1 VSRDGQKGGAGR
13 HWAPALYER
22 KKVEV
27 LFAHLKRGHA
37 NVTPLPRMN
46 HTQLVKTVPNIDAA
60 SSSGY
65 YPR

>member
-46 HTQLVKTVPNIDAA
+46 HTQLV
-60 SSSGY
+60 
-65 YPR
+65 